1 MLEIKNISFSFG
13 KSEVLKNISFNAE
26 SGKCTVLLGVNG
38 EGKTTLLKCI
48 CGILRPKTGEALYN
62 GKNILKLSS
71 SGRAHIISYVPQ
83 SARFA
88 DIDVFNT
95 VLSGRRTCAGHIMT
109 AKDTEK
115 AADAIELLGLSDLA
129 DKSAKTLSGGE
140 QRKLAVARAL
150 CTDVDIIIMDEPLA
164 NLDLGSETSLTKT
177 IRELCQNTGKTFIVT
192 MHDLSLSTRFADKFV
207 MLKDGTVFAEG
218 DEGIISKEN
227 IRSVYGINADII
239 KKNGHTVV
247 VPE

>member
-1 MLEIKNISFSFG
+1 MLEIRNISFSFG
-13 KSEVLKNISFNAE
+13 KTEVLKNVSLTAE
-26 SGKCTVLLGVNG
+26 SGKCTVLLGING

-48 CGILRPKTGEALYN
+48 CGILRPKTGEVLYN

-71 SGRAHIISYVPQ
+71 SNRAHIISYVPQ
-83 SARFA
+83 STQFA

-109 AKDTEK
+109 AKDHEK
-115 AADAIELLGLSDLA
+115 AADAIELLGLGDLA

-140 QRKLAVARAL
+140 QRKLAAARAL
-150 CTDVDIIIMDEPLA
+150 CTDADIIIMDEPLA
-164 NLDLGSETSLTKT
+164 NLDLGSETSLSKT
-177 IRELCQNTGKTFIVT
+177 IRELCKNTGKTFIVT

-207 MLKDGTVFAEG
+207 MLKDGTVFAQG
-218 DEGIISKEN
+218 DESIISKEN
-227 IRSVYGINADII
+227 ILSVYSINADII
-239 KKNGHTVV
+239 KQNGHTVV